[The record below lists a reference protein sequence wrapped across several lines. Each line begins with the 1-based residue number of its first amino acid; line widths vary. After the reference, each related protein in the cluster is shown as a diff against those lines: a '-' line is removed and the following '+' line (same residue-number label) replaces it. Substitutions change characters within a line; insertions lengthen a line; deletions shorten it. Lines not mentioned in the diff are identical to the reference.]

1 MSWMV
6 SLDRVY
12 YRFLFRSCSPL
23 TCVLVRV
30 TYAAILIV
38 YVGVWML
45 DGSKWFSDAGVMRA
59 ETARALVDAP
69 IESIFQWIPTTPWT
83 VNIGLAILMLQSVC
97 LLVGVC
103 SRFQAACIFVW
114 LVSFQ
119 SRNPLILDGED
130 TVFRI
135 FAFSLIFMPTDYA
148 WSLGRRWWY
157 APSNWVDAVSQA
169 WGLRLI
175 QTQMILIYLSAAWSK
190 FLGETWRDGS
200 AMFYVYQMDD
210 LFGRGPLPMSLLE
223 SEFLVRTATWSVLA
237 VESILPIALCFR
249 RTRLIAVCV
258 GIALHLS
265 MEYAMNLFLFQW
277 IMIVG
282 LLSFVDLSGSEMNMR
297 ARSLLR
303 REKSSGRPLHAMAPN
318 V

>member
-1 MSWMV
+1 MK
-6 SLDRVY
+6 SLIVRLDHAY
-12 YRFLFRSCSPL
+12 DRFLFRSCSPL

-30 TYAAILIV
+30 TYAALLIV

-45 DGSKWFSDAGVMRA
+45 DGAKWFSDAGVMRA
-59 ETARALVDAP
+59 ETARLLSDPP
-69 IESIFQWIPTTPWT
+69 IESIFQWIPTTPWI
-83 VNIGLAILMLQSVC
+83 VHISLAILMLQSVC
-97 LLVGVC
+97 LLLGIY

-130 TVFRI
+130 TVFRV
-135 FAFSLIFMPTDYA
+135 FAFCLIFMPTDYA

-157 APSNWVDAVSQA
+157 APSNGIDAVSQA
-169 WGLRLI
+169 WGLRLM
-175 QTQMILIYLSAAWSK
+175 QTQMVLIYISAAWSK

-200 AMFYVYQMDD
+200 ALFYVYQMDD

-223 SEFLVRTATWSVLA
+223 SEFLVRAATWSVLA

-249 RTRLIAVCV
+249 PTRLIAVCV

-265 MEYAMNLFLFQW
+265 MEYTMNLFLFQW

-282 LLSFVDLSGSEMNMR
+282 LLSFTNLRSDDDTPLQR
-297 ARSLLR
+297 A
-303 REKSSGRPLHAMAPN
+303 AA
-318 V
+318 

>member
-1 MSWMV
+1 MKSWIA
-6 SLDRVY
+6 SLDRAY
-12 YRFLFRSCSPL
+12 DRFLFCSCSPL

-30 TYAAILIV
+30 TYAALLIV

-59 ETARALVDAP
+59 ETARVLADPP
-69 IESIFQWIPTTPWT
+69 IESIFQWIPTTPWM
-83 VNIGLAILMLQSVC
+83 VHLSLAILMLQSVC
-97 LLVGVC
+97 LLLGIC

-135 FAFSLIFMPTDYA
+135 FAFCLIFMPTDYA

-157 APSNWVDAVSQA
+157 APSDWIDAVNQA
-169 WGLRLI
+169 WGLRLM
-175 QTQMILIYLSAAWSK
+175 QTQMVLIYLSAAWSK

-223 SEFLVRTATWSVLA
+223 GEFMVRAATWSVLA
-237 VESILPIALCFR
+237 VESILPIALCYR
-249 RTRLIAVCV
+249 RTRPVAICV
-258 GIALHLS
+258 GIVLHLS

-282 LLSFVDLSGSEMNMR
+282 LLSFTNLGSDGHTLPQR
-297 ARSLLR
+297 AKASSLAS
-303 REKSSGRPLHAMAPN
+303 EIN
-318 V
+318 C